1 MRSKSRGTLYLNG
14 SLVRVALHACLS
26 RCGCLWGGVLSNL
39 AALSHLQRKVVSDYS
54 PISPIE
60 NSDTVQDV
68 QVQADL
74 GGRYID
80 RTSLQMHRRGGRWTQ
95 KACNSMSAPSSKP
108 PLSRSSSS
116 PSV

>member
-1 MRSKSRGTLYLNG
+1 MRSKSRSIVPQWLLSEGGT
-14 SLVRVALHACLS
+14 ACLS
-26 RCGCLWGGVLSNL
+26 KPLWLSLGRRAQQSCGLETS
-39 AALSHLQRKVVSDYS
+39 AAEIGE
-54 PISPIE
+54 PISPIK

-74 GGRYID
+74 GGKHID